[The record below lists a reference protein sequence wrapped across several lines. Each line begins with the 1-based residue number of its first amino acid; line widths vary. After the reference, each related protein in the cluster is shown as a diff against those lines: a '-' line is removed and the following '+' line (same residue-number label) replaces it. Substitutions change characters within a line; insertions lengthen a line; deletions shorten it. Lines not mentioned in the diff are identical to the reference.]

1 MVGGEN
7 YSFNYKINPQRKDS
21 RRAEL
26 RQMTYDRQVTGI
38 VERQFRH
45 VWNENARLL
54 IDQDEPGTFSAISCW
69 QRF

>member
-1 MVGGEN
+1 
-7 YSFNYKINPQRKDS
+7 
-21 RRAEL
+21 
-26 RQMTYDRQVTGI
+26 MTYDRQVAGT